1 MLGWH
6 WILDALDC
14 DAATLSDRDVLSRA
28 LVEVPDAL
36 GLRRVAPPQLFEHR
50 DGPDG
55 AVTLAGITLLAES
68 HFSLHVRPGLRT
80 LHADLFS
87 CAPFRPEAAREALRR
102 LYPFTRC
109 SEQVLTR
116 GGAAG

>member
-14 DAATLSDRDVLSRA
+14 DVAALCDREALARA

-36 GLRRVAPPQLFEHR
+36 GLTRVSQPQLFEHR

-55 AVTLAGITLLAES
+55 ARTLAGVILLAES
-68 HFSLHVRPGLRT
+68 HFSLHARPHLGA

-87 CAPFRPEAAREALRR
+87 CVPFPASAARDALRR
-102 LYPFTRC
+102 YYPFTRAT
-109 SEQVLTR
+109 EQVLHR
-116 GGAAG
+116 GEGRR